1 LGIEFHDRRLSYD
14 SSAGDPDDCWN
25 LRTRAQH
32 IVNGRTLLKF
42 PEYNTL
48 LDMFDGSDFPQSLN
62 EEDFDLWLE
71 NGRQSKIRYNYL
83 LIIWDAYESKYL
95 PVYATH
101 RDETGEYET
110 YQTSTGRESLVAAYD
125 LYSETRIV

>member
-1 LGIEFHDRRLSYD
+1 
-14 SSAGDPDDCWN
+14 
-25 LRTRAQH
+25 
-32 IVNGRTLLKF
+32 
-42 PEYNTL
+42 
-48 LDMFDGSDFPQSLN
+48 MFDGSDFPQSLN

-71 NGRQSKIRYNYL
+71 NGRQSKIRYSYL

-95 PVYATH
+95 PVYAEH
-101 RDETGEYET
+101 RNEIGEYET